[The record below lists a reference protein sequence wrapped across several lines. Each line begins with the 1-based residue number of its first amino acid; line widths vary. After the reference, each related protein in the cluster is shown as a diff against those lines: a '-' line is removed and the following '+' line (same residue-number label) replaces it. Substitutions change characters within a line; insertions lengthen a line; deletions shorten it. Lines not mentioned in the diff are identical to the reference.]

1 MWLSVHVFFLIEFL
15 HTFAIWCLRLLEI
28 TFLALHSFA
37 LVPLAFV
44 FMLLWNSL
52 VLCFCFFF
60 FFVYCCAPVFSS
72 EIFSFSIFFP
82 LLQEAAVIV
91 KPDCIIWGHMHS
103 TTSQLT
109 FSSRSIKLE
118 GSTLFG
124 TKRSFHF
131 NWSINDLV
139 KISSLWCREVSC
151 KWPSIKCSFA
161 FCKSGIKNQKVLS
174 CLSQLFFFFKFR
186 LKLLYWTSI

>member
-1 MWLSVHVFFLIEFL
+1 MIYVVASFFILFIAVTPFSLLILSTFQFFFL
-15 HTFAIWCLRLLEI
+15 
-28 TFLALHSFA
+28 
-37 LVPLAFV
+37 
-44 FMLLWNSL
+44 
-52 VLCFCFFF
+52 
-60 FFVYCCAPVFSS
+60 Y
-72 EIFSFSIFFP
+72 
-82 LLQEAAVIV
+82 LQEAAVIV

-131 NWSINDLV
+131 NWSINHLV